1 MRAAVLRRFG
11 SPLELSEVPDPTPGD
26 GEVLVRVRAVG
37 LCGTDLKVVDGTLP
51 GLQLPLVPGHEV
63 AGEVVG
69 GDEELLAAQVACYL
83 YEPCGRCRWC
93 RACQHTLCPYAGR
106 VGRSRDGG
114 LAELMVMRSE
124 NVFPFTRV
132 SFAAA
137 AVAMDAV
144 ATPWRALLVRGRLER
159 GERLVVTGAGGLG
172 LNAIQVAIN
181 SGASVAVVD
190 PDATAREKAL
200 AAGAEI
206 AVAPA
211 EVAAVSEWSDD
222 GADIGLEASGRRA
235 GFDALVTCLRPGG
248 RVVCCGYTPG
258 AAWEI
263 DSMRLVLSELA
274 LIGSRAGSREDA
286 RAALAAVDSGAIVP
300 EIAATLE
307 LDDIND
313 ALERQRAGGVG
324 GRLVIKMR

>member
-1 MRAAVLRRFG
+1 M
-11 SPLELSEVPDPTPGD
+11 
-26 GEVLVRVRAVG
+26 
-37 LCGTDLKVVDGTLP
+37 
-51 GLQLPLVPGHEV
+51 
-63 AGEVVG
+63 
-69 GDEELLAAQVACYL
+69 
-83 YEPCGRCRWC
+83 PC
-93 RACQHTLCPYAGR
+93 L
-106 VGRSRDGG
+106 
-114 LAELMVMRSE
+114 
-124 NVFPFTRV
+124 
-132 SFAAA
+132 
-137 AVAMDAV
+137 
-144 ATPWRALLVRGRLER
+144 PWRALLVRGQLER

-181 SGASVAVVD
+181 AGASVAVVD

-206 AVAPA
+206 AVAPG

-222 GADIGLEASGRRA
+222 GADMGWEASGRRE
-235 GFDALVTCLRPGG
+235 GFDALVACLRPGG

-286 RAALAAVDSGAIVP
+286 RAALAAVDSGDRS